1 MKKKYF
7 IIILLM
13 VIMCTG
19 CNGTIT
25 REIRESGFSVS
36 DSLIECPILV
46 NKNHDDGTYDKVRF
60 LSDYFAISEAGNIYE
75 LSLGGLYS
83 NDMNCRKGGKD
94 IKVKAI
100 YNNMVVRDNNGDFYY
115 LFGNNDVAA
124 YSKVEK
130 EDQFYSLYKI
140 LLGEDVVKSVV
151 VNANSYNYYVLK
163 EDGNVYNY
171 ILDYDRTTGVYSL
184 VKDDEI
190 VYSKSKFNGSIIDF
204 EYSGQTLG
212 TYVRSED
219 GYYRMMCTN
228 LKECSKYV
236 DVACEFEMKKD
247 EAMSKHSDRIVGFSG
262 TTLIT
267 DYGRVFS
274 VSG

>member
-1 MKKKYF
+1 MKKKFF

-163 EDGNVYNY
+163 
-171 ILDYDRTTGVYSL
+171 
-184 VKDDEI
+184 
-190 VYSKSKFNGSIIDF
+190 FNGSIIDF